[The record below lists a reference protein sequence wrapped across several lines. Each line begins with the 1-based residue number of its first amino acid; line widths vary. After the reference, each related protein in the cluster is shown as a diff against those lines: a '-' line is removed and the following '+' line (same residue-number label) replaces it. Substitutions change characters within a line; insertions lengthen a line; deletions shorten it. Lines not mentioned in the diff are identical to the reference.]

1 MATVCVCLCVGF
13 FSSFFCQDFY
23 GFLLSCTRLDFESQ
37 GAVEI
42 QGGRQYREGPWIEHI
57 NYVGDD
63 ALILHVLVHA
73 SDAAATRMLGRRRDH

>member
-1 MATVCVCLCVGF
+1 MLADFLLLLAF
-13 FSSFFCQDFY
+13 FTFFCHDFY

-42 QGGRQYREGPWIEHI
+42 QGGWQYREGPWIQHI

-73 SDAAATRMLGRRRDH
+73 SDAAATRMEYQTL